1 MGVPSK
7 VVSNACLLC
16 WRCLLWGYN
25 DAYLLS
31 KQALLTVIEGI
42 SKTVKY
48 GGGKT
53 TRGDF
58 VISEIA
64 KWVVLKELLARRREK
79 DDNYDK

>member
-1 MGVPSK
+1 MM
-7 VVSNACLLC
+7 
-16 WRCLLWGYN
+16 
-25 DAYLLS
+25 
-31 KQALLTVIEGI
+31 EGI